1 MESSPGSSTK
11 NRITFISQFDSKR
24 LYVVLIN
31 LILIFA
37 TISTYYFTNK
47 LFLKEGDL
55 ALSDFFS
62 PVTIRYL
69 NKIKTEELKKKAESK
84 IPISYI
90 IDPMVLDTVM
100 QDLDN
105 FRFLLISNRNNK
117 LKSDIEKKNEV
128 SRLLSLSPDQG
139 KISTFFLTTD
149 EKTLTLLFTISK
161 KVLTTL
167 LQRGVREIDITEYN
181 VLSKSIEE
189 KIKLED
195 SRDQILQVV
204 SVLIR
209 KKIRFNMSI
218 DEETTLRSKI
228 EAREKIVP
236 IIEDIIQNQRIIQ
249 KGQKIT
255 PDDLEKLKALG
266 LLSSTQDWFQWLKA
280 GFYSILLLLL
290 MLYFLWITNKSV
302 YIKKFEY
309 FVLLNFLLFLSVLS
323 VRILSPI
330 SQYLVPV
337 LMVTTLLVIFF
348 DVTLAY
354 FVSSFTV
361 LILFSAFGFD
371 MSLTI
376 AYVLTILTSIFLLS
390 NFRKYSDF
398 IKNGFT
404 STFIF
409 LVFTFSITS
418 LSYESFLHSDKLLLL
433 GFIMINGI
441 GSNLLALGL
450 IVILEYVWNFVTPL
464 RLFELSDPNAPLL
477 RKLFETA
484 PGTYQHS
491 VMLAN
496 ISSHAGEAIGLD
508 PLLIRV
514 GSYYHDIGKTISAF
528 NFTEN
533 SSGGNLLDTMNPNEA
548 ADMIKK
554 HITDGLLLA
563 EKFNLPQIIQT
574 FIQQHHG
581 TSRISFL
588 FDSAKKA
595 CPDLTDDTPFRYI
608 GPKPS
613 SKEVSIVMLADSIEA
628 ATRSLETRTIDHIT
642 TTVHKVITFK
652 LRDNQLSESDLTFQ
666 ELEKI
671 TQSFIFSVDS
681 LYHSRVSYTMQESIQ
696 PDSR

>member
-280 GFYSILLLLL
+280 GFYSMLLLLL

>member
-1 MESSPGSSTK
+1 VESSPGSSTK

-280 GFYSILLLLL
+280 GFYSMLLLLL

>member
-1 MESSPGSSTK
+1 VESSPGSSTK